1 MTNSKSSGDN
11 GFESSDG
18 WEVEDEVEIPNGNGE
33 ADNNNMEANFEAIC
47 DTARYVLSGIMCL
60 MKALKNFEKIAIL
73 KIWELVSF
81 WNVKS
86 HFDKLPS
93 EMINFQAWK
102 KIFWPISWVDPIKI

>member
-47 DTARYVLSGIMCL
+47 DTARYVLLSSSWWRGAIIDCEKHCNNYRS
-60 MKALKNFEKIAIL
+60 MKIHDPGVHNQHTAWTVNTV
-73 KIWELVSF
+73 LVDLYPF
-81 WNVKS
+81 YW
-86 HFDKLPS
+86 L
-93 EMINFQAWK
+93 
-102 KIFWPISWVDPIKI
+102 

>member
-47 DTARYVLSGIMCL
+47 DTARYVLFIWRCRAQPDITSGPEVRRI
-60 MKALKNFEKIAIL
+60 FKIRT
-73 KIWELVSF
+73 V
-81 WNVKS
+81 
-86 HFDKLPS
+86 
-93 EMINFQAWK
+93 NFQFDEFHWNSV
-102 KIFWPISWVDPIKI
+102 IW

>member
-47 DTARYVLSGIMCL
+47 DTARYVLILIIVHKL
-60 MKALKNFEKIAIL
+60 MKGYNY
-73 KIWELVSF
+73 
-81 WNVKS
+81 
-86 HFDKLPS
+86 KL
-93 EMINFQAWK
+93 
-102 KIFWPISWVDPIKI
+102 

>member
-47 DTARYVLSGIMCL
+47 DTARYVLLSTRFNV
-60 MKALKNFEKIAIL
+60 KNFLLHPCFIL
-73 KIWELVSF
+73 YKEFCQNTQVIFVILWLI
-81 WNVKS
+81 
-86 HFDKLPS
+86 HFS
-93 EMINFQAWK
+93 G
-102 KIFWPISWVDPIKI
+102 

>member
-47 DTARYVLSGIMCL
+47 DTARYVFLSTSGWRDYEYL
-60 MKALKNFEKIAIL
+60 LNYEKYR
-73 KIWELVSF
+73 
-81 WNVKS
+81 
-86 HFDKLPS
+86 
-93 EMINFQAWK
+93 
-102 KIFWPISWVDPIKI
+102 

>member
-47 DTARYVLSGIMCL
+47 DTARYVLLSTRVSTIC
-60 MKALKNFEKIAIL
+60 KNLEIL
-73 KIWELVSF
+73 KGSCRFRIIKKKILGKLVSDF
-81 WNVKS
+81 
-86 HFDKLPS
+86 L
-93 EMINFQAWK
+93 
-102 KIFWPISWVDPIKI
+102 